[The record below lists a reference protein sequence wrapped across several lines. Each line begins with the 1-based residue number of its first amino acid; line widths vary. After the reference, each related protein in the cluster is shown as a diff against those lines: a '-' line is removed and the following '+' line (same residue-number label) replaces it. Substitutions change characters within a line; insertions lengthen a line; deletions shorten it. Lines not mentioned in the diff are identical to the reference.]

1 MIITFAD
8 KKLRKYANNNR
19 LAAQKMGDRRAKL
32 YQKRL
37 EDLKDAV
44 SFADL
49 EHLPGRFHQ
58 LIENRK
64 DQWSCDLDH
73 PYRLIFEPAE
83 DPIPKDKNGKQL
95 LTEIKNLEIIE
106 VTDYHK
112 EG

>member
-8 KKLRKYANNNR
+8 KKLKKYANNNS
-19 LAAQKMGDRRAKL
+19 LALQRMGAKRAKL

-37 EDLKDAV
+37 GDMADAEC
-44 SFADL
+44 FADL

-58 LIENRK
+58 LTENRQ

-73 PYRLIFEPAE
+73 PYRLIFEPSE
-83 DPIPKDKNGKQL
+83 EPITKDEHGKQIL
-95 LTEIKNLEIIE
+95 IEIKSLKIIE

-112 EG
+112 KG